1 MLKRS
6 YYGLLATV
14 TLSSLGDV
22 FGLLAMEWLV
32 YELTASKLAMGAMA
46 LSFSIPEVAFRL
58 LGSPLSDRLHRGRFM
73 AGLAVV
79 RLLALLL
86 PLSMGIAGQLQLWHL
101 FLAAA
106 LSGACSALFMPT
118 AMAVVPGVAGE
129 HKLLRAFA
137 VIDGCRNAAALL
149 GPAFAGALTAA
160 SGALPTLGINAICY
174 VAAITALLYLPTMQ
188 KPAAQ
193 TSFSLKAYIQDI
205 GEGFTFY
212 RRFPAMLS
220 IMVMVSIS
228 NMSSVAIWTMM
239 IPFVREVLHRD
250 AAAMGTLTTAAA
262 FGTLAG
268 LAIISWMG
276 EIKRRRTVMLCSL
289 AVIGLFNALLGLF
302 PSYPFALIALCAAG
316 AAGPFFG
323 SLSSSL
329 HGTLVPSCL
338 QGRVNSIRF
347 LIGGGLQ
354 PVGAFAGAA
363 VAEVY
368 GLPFLFLSLGLL
380 PFICS
385 IAALFLPNL
394 KNLNGDLD
402 TLLHKPSNK
411 VRITSS

>member
-32 YELTASKLAMGAMA
+32 YELTTSKLAMGAMA

-73 AGLAVV
+73 TGLAAV

-118 AMAVVPGVAGE
+118 AMAVVPGVAGK

-174 VAAITALLYLPTMQ
+174 IAAVIALLYLPTMQ
-188 KPAAQ
+188 KPVAQ
-193 TSFSLKAYIQDI
+193 TSFSLKAYIRDI
-205 GEGFTFY
+205 GEGFSFIGDSQ
-212 RRFPAMLS
+212 P
-220 IMVMVSIS
+220 
-228 NMSSVAIWTMM
+228 
-239 IPFVREVLHRD
+239 
-250 AAAMGTLTTAAA
+250 
-262 FGTLAG
+262 
-268 LAIISWMG
+268 
-276 EIKRRRTVMLCSL
+276 CSRL
-289 AVIGLFNALLGLF
+289 
-302 PSYPFALIALCAAG
+302 
-316 AAGPFFG
+316 
-323 SLSSSL
+323 
-329 HGTLVPSCL
+329 
-338 QGRVNSIRF
+338 
-347 LIGGGLQ
+347 
-354 PVGAFAGAA
+354 
-363 VAEVY
+363 
-368 GLPFLFLSLGLL
+368 
-380 PFICS
+380 
-385 IAALFLPNL
+385 
-394 KNLNGDLD
+394 
-402 TLLHKPSNK
+402 
-411 VRITSS
+411 